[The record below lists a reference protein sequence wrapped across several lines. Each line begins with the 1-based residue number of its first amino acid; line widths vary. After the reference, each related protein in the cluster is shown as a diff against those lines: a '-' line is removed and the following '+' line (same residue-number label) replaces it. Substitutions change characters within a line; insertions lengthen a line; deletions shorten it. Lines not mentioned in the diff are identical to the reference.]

1 MTDLRQRIRSRLC
14 DILNNELEMDLEEMK
29 KWAASIEKGI
39 FETTVSLTGS
49 SDFTKSIVI
58 PNKST
63 LKALSGK
70 RRTSFPIKEE
80 YMRLFRKVS
89 SNISICPNK
98 DDLIDR
104 LCDNDVTPEQ
114 LASMVHIELDPN
126 NFQAERVRELETD
139 SENTSRIFK
148 EGKGKGGISIQI
160 PYDIT
165 EEIQEDGTFVKKEVE
180 VPDSML
186 VCGKC
191 GMRKTS
197 SYEMQT
203 RSADEPMTI
212 FATCL
217 CCGNRWRM

>member
-1 MTDLRQRIRSRLC
+1 MNFFRDNVITRLC
-14 DILNNELEMDLEEMK
+14 DILNDEIEMEFDERK
-29 KWAASIEKGI
+29 SWATEIEKGI
-39 FETTVSLTGS
+39 FETTIKLTGS
-49 SDFTKSIVI
+49 CDFNKCVVI
-58 PNKST
+58 PNK
-63 LKALSGK
+63 LAMKGVSGK
-70 RRTSFPIKEE
+70 KRNSFPIKEE
-80 YMRLFRKVS
+80 YLHLFRKVS

-98 DDLIDR
+98 DSLIDR
-104 LCDNDVTPEQ
+104 LCDRSVLPQD
-114 LASMVHIELDPN
+114 LASMTHIDLDPN
-126 NFQAERVRELETD
+126 NFQAKRVKELELD
-139 SENTSRIFK
+139 NENASRTFK

-160 PYDIT
+160 PYDIV
-165 EEIQEDGTFVKKEVE
+165 EELHDDGTITKKEVE